1 MNEHRPSPAPAHG
14 GSGGG
19 GGMPKIAPMPVLK
32 NEIDLEPIDLVDE
45 APAAPAGSPPPKSKI
60 HQMSAPPTHAAATYT
75 RKNHCSGTGA
85 CRVRTFH
92 GRLSDEGMERMD
104 DKINHWL
111 DEHPEIEV
119 KNVTTTAAIFE
130 GKIREMALV
139 VNVWY

>member
-1 MNEHRPSPAPAHG
+1 MEAVMSEHRPSSTTAP
-14 GSGGG
+14 S
-19 GGMPKIAPMPVLK
+19 GMPKIAPMPVLK
-32 NEIDLEPIDLVDE
+32 HEVDLEPIDLVDE
-45 APAAPAGSPPPKSKI
+45 APAGPAGSPPPKSKI
-60 HQMSAPPTHAAATYT
+60 HQMSAPPTHAAATYK
-75 RKNHCSGTGA
+75 RQAYVSGHGA

-104 DKINHWL
+104 EKINHWL

-119 KNVTTTAAIFE
+119 KTVTTTAAIFE